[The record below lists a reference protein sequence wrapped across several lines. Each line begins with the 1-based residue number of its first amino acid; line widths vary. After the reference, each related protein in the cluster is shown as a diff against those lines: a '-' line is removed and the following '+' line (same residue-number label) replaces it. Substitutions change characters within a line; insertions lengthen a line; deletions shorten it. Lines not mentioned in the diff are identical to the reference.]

1 MSDDLVYSSEFGDL
15 RKHKT
20 KISKNVYEVDES
32 SLKLLVR
39 RLTSGKGR
47 TVIEIKGLPSNKSWC
62 KELARDL
69 KKKTGVGGTYKNDF
83 IEIHGEKYE
92 QVANFLG
99 SKKIAFKKISG

>member
-47 TVIEIKGLPSNKSWC
+47 TVIEIKGLPFKCNQ
-62 KELARDL
+62 
-69 KKKTGVGGTYKNDF
+69 DF
-83 IEIHGEKYE
+83 
-92 QVANFLG
+92 L
-99 SKKIAFKKISG
+99 